1 MIKSNLKKILLFTI
15 SVSLLIV
22 VYYVTYG
29 LLNKIETLSND
40 ISILE
45 GKNELQRD
53 YINELNH
60 DVQLLSEKN
69 ESLSKENNALQQ
81 EIAQWR
87 DLGTFRITYYCSC
100 TECSEA
106 WGNMTASGR
115 RAEVNRTI
123 AVDPKVIPLGT
134 TVRINGQEF
143 IAEDVGG
150 AIKGN
155 RIDIYV
161 NHHSMTAEMG
171 VDYYD
176 VKVKG

>member
-45 GKNELQRD
+45 EKNELQRD

-81 EIAQWR
+81 EIAQ
-87 DLGTFRITYYCSC
+87 
-100 TECSEA
+100 
-106 WGNMTASGR
+106 
-115 RAEVNRTI
+115 
-123 AVDPKVIPLGT
+123 
-134 TVRINGQEF
+134 
-143 IAEDVGG
+143 
-150 AIKGN
+150 
-155 RIDIYV
+155 
-161 NHHSMTAEMG
+161 
-171 VDYYD
+171 
-176 VKVKG
+176 

>member
-1 MIKSNLKKILLFTI
+1 MIKSNLKKKLLFTI

-81 EIAQWR
+81 EIAQ
-87 DLGTFRITYYCSC
+87 
-100 TECSEA
+100 
-106 WGNMTASGR
+106 
-115 RAEVNRTI
+115 
-123 AVDPKVIPLGT
+123 
-134 TVRINGQEF
+134 
-143 IAEDVGG
+143 
-150 AIKGN
+150 
-155 RIDIYV
+155 
-161 NHHSMTAEMG
+161 
-171 VDYYD
+171 
-176 VKVKG
+176 